1 METQGKCFLTKP
13 LRAPVV
19 TKHSALPQN
28 ATHLQPHSQPH
39 TPRLHADSH
48 TPGCSFHLQ
57 ICFPL
62 PSPAAREVHTL
73 KHPLPRV
80 VHGACSRAAFQHLL
94 PANKGKFPVPLCRG
108 KEEALLISQESYSE
122 VHVEK
127 LQLLWVLG
135 YLALLAVKYVIHLW
149 FDRHCID
156 NFSLLYIREEVLL
169 AKKKLIFPESHPSSF
184 FNETQSFCVL
194 ITTCW
199 IQTS

>member
-13 LRAPVV
+13 LRALMV

-62 PSPAAREVHTL
+62 PSPAAREVHAL

-80 VHGACSRAAFQHLL
+80 VHGAFSRAAFQHLL

-108 KEEALLISQESYSE
+108 QRRSFVNFSGELLRSACGKAAASVSARVSCSSSCEIRNTFMIWQTLYWQLLIVVYKGGSSP
-122 VHVEK
+122 
-127 LQLLWVLG
+127 
-135 YLALLAVKYVIHLW
+135 
-149 FDRHCID
+149 C
-156 NFSLLYIREEVLL
+156 
-169 AKKKLIFPESHPSSF
+169 KKKLIFPESHPSSF